1 MVSKPSGDG
10 FLQSSSAEKQVPP
23 TQGKSRITSS
33 PVKGCFN
40 IFWDNFLSVLHLRD
54 VQAKEKGQAKGWNP
68 MGQWMESQGDS
79 VNKFIL
85 ITFLLFSSPTHI

>member
-1 MVSKPSGDG
+1 
-10 FLQSSSAEKQVPP
+10 
-23 TQGKSRITSS
+23 
-33 PVKGCFN
+33 
-40 IFWDNFLSVLHLRD
+40 
-54 VQAKEKGQAKGWNP
+54 